1 MQTHSLR
8 PYQVDS
14 VEQLRQHFRN
24 GSKRPLLVAPT
35 GSGKTT
41 VANYII
47 EGAVAKGGRA
57 VFLAARRELV
67 HQASARLSTRH
78 GVILSGNRR
87 VDQEAPVQVAS
98 VQTLLNRDLPWEPTL
113 IILDEAHHSTA
124 RTHQELLQRYPDTPV
139 IGLSATPVRTTGL
152 GLADYFTSMVQSIG
166 ISSLIQQGYLVP
178 VRHLRP
184 PERGK
189 SLYADPVEMWL
200 RHAADRPTMAFAS
213 NVQESIALVERFNHR
228 GIPALHID
236 ANTPDEIRD
245 TVSQQMES
253 GAIKVVSGY
262 AVYVEG
268 VDIPCLS
275 CVILDRKTSSLP
287 VYLQAI
293 GRGLRAYPGKENCQI
308 HDHGG
313 NVYEHGRA
321 DCDRTWVLT
330 HGKDVL
336 VGATTPD
343 VADNYRVCP
352 ICYTVA
358 DAPQTHCTCGYKFSV
373 KRKKTYKH
381 QAGTLE
387 LHHDDGR
394 ITVIPEDKRR
404 KEYERFLW
412 QQRNGKKKDGS
423 PLSPRYASFRFFQ
436 QYGVWPPKEWAAK
449 ALP

>member
-1 MQTHSLR
+1 L
-8 PYQVDS
+8 YC
-14 VEQLRQHFRN
+14 LC
-24 GSKRPLLVAPT
+24 T
-35 GSGKTT
+35 GGGKT
-41 VANYII
+41 VLADYVISN
-47 EGAVAKGGRA
+47 AVAKGGRA

-113 IILDEAHHSTA
+113 IVLDECHHSTA
-124 RTHQELLQRYPDTPV
+124 KTHQELLQRYPRTPV
-139 IGLSATPVRTTGL
+139 IGLSATPCRSTGL

-184 PERGK
+184 PEHGK
-189 SLYADPVEMWL
+189 GLYSDPIEMWL
-200 RHAADRPTMAFAS
+200 RYAKDRPTMAFAS
-213 NVQESIALVERFNHR
+213 NVAESVKLVERFNQR

-245 TVSQQMES
+245 TVSQQMEA
-253 GAIKVVSGY
+253 GTIKVVSGY

-268 VDIPCLS
+268 VDIPCIS

-293 GRGLRAYPGKENCQI
+293 GRGLRSYPGKSDCI
-308 HDHGG
+308 VLDHGG
-313 NVYEHGRA
+313 NIYTHGRA

-336 VGATTPD
+336 TTPATPD
-343 VADNYRVCP
+343 VADNFSVCP

-358 DAPQTHCTCGYKFSV
+358 NQGATHCTCGYKFAV
-373 KRKKTYKH
+373 KRKKSYKH
-381 QAGTLE
+381 KAGTLE
-387 LHHDDGR
+387 VHHDNGT
-394 ITVIPEDKRR
+394 ITIIPEDKRR
-404 KEYERFLW
+404 KEFERFLW
-412 QQRNGKKKDGS
+412 QQRNGRKKDGS
-423 PLSPRYASFRFFQ
+423 PLSPRYASYRFFQ
-436 QYGVWPPKEWAAK
+436 QFGVWPPREWVTSAHE
-449 ALP
+449 